1 MQMTEKGSRVD
12 EDAHGALR
20 RLIRCRY
27 LVVALMILM
36 LVAAITTG
44 HWCVIGGVVAL
55 AAFDL
60 VTLAVLR
67 TNGLIE

>member
-1 MQMTEKGSRVD
+1 MQMTEKGMD
-12 EDAHGALR
+12 EDVHGALR

-36 LVAAITTG
+36 LATAITTG

-55 AAFDL
+55 AAFDF
-60 VTLAVLR
+60 VTLAILR
-67 TNGLIE
+67 VNGLIER